1 MRRNRNSHF
10 ENNHNQS
17 ERSTIHI
24 PKVVCIPQQ
33 DAKAEMVLLVKGAF
47 RT

>member
-1 MRRNRNSHF
+1 MRRIRNSNS

-17 ERSTIHI
+17 ERSAIHI

-33 DAKAEMVLLVKGAF
+33 DAKTEMVLLVKSTF